1 MLTHYHQIAKLV
13 REKGQLESELSS
25 TSKLRARQTQDPNK
39 WLPSTPTHTLESH
52 RQAVTC
58 IAFHPVYSSLA
69 SGSEDCTIKIWDWEF
84 GELEKTLKGH
94 SQSVTDLDFGGQK
107 GKKVLLA
114 SSSDDLKIKI
124 WDPSNDYANIRTL
137 SGHDLPVTSV
147 RFLQSSEHR
156 LVSASRDASIR
167 IWDVTTGYC
176 IKSIY
181 SHGDWIYSL
190 SPSMDGKWLVTG
202 GRDQA
207 ATVWDVASGQA
218 KSFLRGHDNH
228 VECCVFAPAASY
240 QHLAA
245 MSGLKAVP
253 SVGNSAEFV
262 ATGGRDKTVKLW
274 DTRGRLIKTLVGHD
288 SWVQD
293 LGFHPGGRYLL
304 SVGDDCT
311 VRCWDLSQDARLVKT
326 DEQTH
331 RRFVSCIRWAPDFED
346 QDGTAMGLRCVVAT
360 GSRDSCVRIFE

>member
-1 MLTHYHQIAKLV
+1 MV
-13 REKGQLESELSS
+13 EKARLESELSS
-25 TSKLRARQTQDPNK
+25 SSTAITRPVQDPDK
-39 WLPSTPTHTLESH
+39 WLPSTPTYTLESH

-58 IAFHPVYSSLA
+58 IAFHPTYSSLA

-94 SQSVTDLDFGGQK
+94 SQTVTDLDIGGPK
-107 GKKVLLA
+107 DKIVLA
-114 SSSDDLKIKI
+114 SSSNDLKIKI
-124 WDPSNDYANIRTL
+124 WDPSNDYANIQTL

-147 RFLQSSEHR
+147 RFLRPGGNR

-176 IKSIY
+176 IKTIY
-181 SHGDWIYSL
+181 SHGDWVYSL
-190 SPSMDGKWLVTG
+190 SSSVDGKWLVSG

-207 ATVWDVASGQA
+207 ATIWDVATGQA
-218 KSFLRGHDNH
+218 KSLLRGHDNH
-228 VECCVFAPAASY
+228 IECCVFAPVASY
-240 QHLAA
+240 PYLAA
-245 MSGLKAVP
+245 MSGLKHSP
-253 SVGNSAEFV
+253 SPERTGEFA

-274 DTRGRLIKTLVGHD
+274 DSRGRLIKTLVGHD

-293 LGFHPGGRYLL
+293 IIFHPGGRYLL

-311 VRCWDLSQDARLVKT
+311 IRCWDLSQDARLVKT

-331 RRFVSCIRWAPDFED
+331 RRFVSCIRWAPSLEA
-346 QDGTAMGLRCVVAT
+346 QDEAAMGLRCVVAT
-360 GSRDSCVRIFE
+360 GSRDSCVRIFK